1 MRLAYYGGQIS
12 PNIVKTPEGYLICKN
27 VPIGRLGEMQYLA
40 EELGLTTDSPDPV
53 RVMRDADALFE
64 LAAIASFEGK
74 PVTDGHPPDD
84 VESHNY
90 SNYSKGHAQ
99 NVRRGAGADAD
110 KMMADLVI
118 TDPNLIN
125 VVENNLRREVSSG
138 YSCNYVQNDDGTYSQ
153 RQIRGNHIAIVDEGR
168 AGKSVCIK
176 DSVPA
181 AVSKPIQYGRRER
194 LMSKKTDKISSIL
207 NLFGR
212 SVRDAKTTD
221 ELEDMAKD
229 AAAAIESMQS
239 GEEKEP
245 VKDEAFAGEGELV
258 SVIKELTAAVKGMQK
273 TSDAEVPPVVA
284 KEKEEEVQVEDKKVK
299 DGDDVIS
306 AIKNLL
312 AQHQAKEPNGEV
324 DDPIVAM
331 IEELTGK
338 DVDEDGDMQDE
349 DMAEQEE
356 ALTVNAETMDEVG
369 SDNSVL
375 ESAAKDA
382 AIAMLKN
389 ARPAIA
395 AIKDSAERK
404 RVTDALLKSVKDQ
417 IGSKG
422 TMANIMK
429 ATAGAARK
437 NANDAKYNSGVL
449 DIDAQQAAYDKL
461 NPHMKKGA
469 K

>member
-1 MRLAYYGGQIS
+1 MRLAYYGGQLS

-27 VPIGRLGEMQYLA
+27 VPIGRLGSMQYLA
-40 EELGLTTDSPDPV
+40 EELGLAIDSNEPIQ
-53 RVMRDADALFE
+53 VMRDEDALFE

-84 VESHNY
+84 VDPGNFANY
-90 SNYSKGHAQ
+90 AKGHAQ
-99 NVRRGAGADAD
+99 NVRRGTGADAD

-125 VVENNLRREVSSG
+125 IVENNLRREVSSG
-138 YSCNYVQNDDGTYSQ
+138 YSCNYSENADGTYSQ

-181 AVSKPIQYGRRER
+181 AVSKPIIERRTK

-229 AAAAIESMQS
+229 AASAIESVTADETS
-239 GEEKEP
+239 TKEP
-245 VKDEAFAGEGELV
+245 VKDEAFAGEGDLI
-258 SVIKELTAAVKGMQK
+258 STIKELTAAVKGMQK
-273 TSDAEVPPVVA
+273 TSDAEVPPVV
-284 KEKEEEVQVEDKKVK
+284 EKEEVKVTED
-299 DGDDVIS
+299 GGEDVLN

-312 AQHQAKEPNGEV
+312 AQYQSKDSEAEG
-324 DDPIVAM
+324 DPIVEM
-331 IEELTGK
+331 IKELTG
-338 DVDEDGDMQDE
+338 DQDTEELQDE

-356 ALTVNAETMDEVG
+356 ALTVSAETMDEVG
-369 SDNSVL
+369 TDNSGL
-375 ESAAKDA
+375 EAVAKDA
-382 AIAMLKN
+382 AIAILKN

-395 AIKDSAERK
+395 AIKDSTERK

-417 IGSKG
+417 LGTKSKD
-422 TMANIMK
+422 TMSNIMK
-429 ATAGAARK
+429 ATAGSARK
-437 NANDAKYNSGVL
+437 NANDAKYSGVL
-449 DIDAQQAAYDKL
+449 DIDAQQAVYDKY
-461 NPHMKKGA
+461 NPHIKKGA

>member
-1 MRLAYYGGQIS
+1 MRLAYYGGKIS

-53 RVMRDADALFE
+53 RVLRDADALFE

-84 VESHNY
+84 VEPHNY

-99 NVRRGAGADAD
+99 NVRRGTGENAD

-138 YSCNYVQNDDGTYSQ
+138 YSCNYVQNADGTYSQ

-181 AVSKPIQYGRRER
+181 AVSKPIQYERREM

-229 AAAAIESMQS
+229 AAAAIESVQ
-239 GEEKEP
+239 GDETKEP
-245 VKDEAFAGEGELV
+245 VKDEAFTGEGELI

-273 TSDAEVPPVVA
+273 TSDAEVPPVVE
-284 KEKEEEVQVEDKKVK
+284 EKVVEEEKAT

-331 IEELTGK
+331 IEELTGEDIDK
-338 DVDEDGDMQDE
+338 DGDMQDE
-349 DMAEQEE
+349 DLAEQEE

-369 SDNSVL
+369 TDNSCL
-375 ESAAKDA
+375 EAVAKDA

-395 AIKDSAERK
+395 AIKDANERK

-429 ATAGAARK
+429 DTAGAAKRK
-437 NANDAKYNSGVL
+437 AQDAKYNSGVL
-449 DIDAQQAAYDKL
+449 DIDAQQAAYDRL